1 MNGTAKNLKAT
12 MPSLE
17 QIEQALVTSAT
28 IVPFTTKAQ
37 RNSSLCKKPPE
48 LKIAQNAIFAAKKGL
63 ERQEARK
70 H

>member
-1 MNGTAKNLKAT
+1 MDGTAENLKAT

-17 QIEQALVTSAT
+17 RIEQALAASAT
-28 IVPFTTKAQ
+28 TVPFTTKAQ

-48 LKIAQNAIFAAKKGL
+48 LVMAQKAIFTAKKGL

>member
-1 MNGTAKNLKAT
+1 MDGTAENLKAT

-17 QIEQALVTSAT
+17 RIEQALVASAT
-28 IVPFTTKAQ
+28 AVTYTTKAQ
-37 RNSSLCKKPPE
+37 RNSTLCKKPSE
-48 LKIAQNAIFAAKKGL
+48 LIIAQNAIFTAKKGL